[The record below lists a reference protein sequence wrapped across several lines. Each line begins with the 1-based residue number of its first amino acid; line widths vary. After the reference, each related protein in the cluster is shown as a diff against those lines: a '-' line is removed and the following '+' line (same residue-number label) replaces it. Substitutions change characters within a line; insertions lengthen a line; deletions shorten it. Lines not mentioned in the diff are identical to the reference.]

1 MFPYQYGQTSQN
13 QLAYEQ
19 SLKNIINQANG
30 QLQQLQNQ
38 PQMPMQQ
45 PIQQPQIHQ
54 NFQLAPNL
62 NTSELESKYA
72 NSIEEVKNTFVIKTG
87 IFATKDFSTIWV
99 KNVSGDIRTF
109 RTEEVF
115 EMDEK
120 DKEIFML
127 KKQLEEM
134 KGMILNA
141 TKSVDA
147 NANEEITESKSDG
160 VSNRKRSTTK

>member
-45 PIQQPQIHQ
+45 PQIHQ

-72 NSIEEVKNTFVIKTG
+72 DSIEEVKNTFVIKTG

-134 KGMILNA
+134 KGMIMNE
-141 TKSVDA
+141 SVDA
-147 NANEEITESKSDG
+147 NANVKVTDTKPKG
-160 VSNRKRSTTK
+160 VSKNKSTNAS